1 MSKNKFIYY
10 KAVDKILEN
19 NYFFGFTAKRN
30 KETNRILYTYRS
42 IRYPNVLINVL
53 TMRLDPTKIQSEK
66 IVLGIKF
73 NDIEIGGW
81 NDFINELKHVYK
93 YNKKK
98 EFQKFNR
105 SKRLDYDKVYTKI
118 RFSSG
123 DREKNFST

>member
-10 KAVDKILEN
+10 KTVDKILED

-30 KETNRILYTYRS
+30 KKTNRILYTYRS
-42 IRYPNVLINVL
+42 VKYPNVFMNVL
-53 TMRLDPTKIQSEK
+53 TMRLDPTKKQSKK

-93 YNKKK
+93 YNK
-98 EFQKFNR
+98 QNH
-105 SKRLDYDKVYTKI
+105 DN
-118 RFSSG
+118 
-123 DREKNFST
+123 KNSFTRT

>member
-1 MSKNKFIYY
+1 MSKSKFIYY

-30 KETNRILYTYRS
+30 KEANRILYTYRS

-53 TMRLDPTKIQSEK
+53 TMRLDPSKIQSDK

-93 YNKKK
+93 YNKQKNYNYRNTKK
-98 EFQKFNR
+98 N
-105 SKRLDYDKVYTKI
+105 
-118 RFSSG
+118 
-123 DREKNFST
+123 

>member
-1 MSKNKFIYY
+1 MNKSKFIYY

-30 KETNRILYTYRS
+30 KEKNMILYTYRS
-42 IRYPNVLINVL
+42 VRYPNVLINVL
-53 TMRLDPTKIQSEK
+53 TMRLDPSKIQSDK

-93 YNKKK
+93 YNKQKNYNYGNAKK
-98 EFQKFNR
+98 N
-105 SKRLDYDKVYTKI
+105 
-118 RFSSG
+118 
-123 DREKNFST
+123 

>member
-1 MSKNKFIYY
+1 MNKSKFIYY

-30 KETNRILYTYRS
+30 KEANRILYTYRS

-53 TMRLDPTKIQSEK
+53 TMRLDPSKIQSDK

-93 YNKKK
+93 YNKQKNYNYRNAKK
-98 EFQKFNR
+98 N
-105 SKRLDYDKVYTKI
+105 
-118 RFSSG
+118 
-123 DREKNFST
+123 

>member
-1 MSKNKFIYY
+1 MSKSKFIYY

-19 NYFFGFTAKRN
+19 NYFFGFTAKRNKEAN

-53 TMRLDPTKIQSEK
+53 TMRLDPSKIQSDK
-66 IVLGIKF
+66 IALGIKF

-93 YNKKK
+93 YNKQKNYNYRNAKK
-98 EFQKFNR
+98 N
-105 SKRLDYDKVYTKI
+105 
-118 RFSSG
+118 
-123 DREKNFST
+123 

>member
-1 MSKNKFIYY
+1 MNKSKFIYY

-30 KETNRILYTYRS
+30 KEANRILYTYRS
-42 IRYPNVLINVL
+42 VRYPNVLINVL
-53 TMRLDPTKIQSEK
+53 TMRLDPSKIQYDK

-93 YNKKK
+93 YNKQKNYSYGNTKK
-98 EFQKFNR
+98 N
-105 SKRLDYDKVYTKI
+105 
-118 RFSSG
+118 
-123 DREKNFST
+123 

>member
-1 MSKNKFIYY
+1 MSKSKFIYY

-30 KETNRILYTYRS
+30 KEANRILYTYRS

-53 TMRLDPTKIQSEK
+53 TMRLDPSKIQSDK

-93 YNKKK
+93 YNKQKNYNYRNAKK
-98 EFQKFNR
+98 N
-105 SKRLDYDKVYTKI
+105 
-118 RFSSG
+118 
-123 DREKNFST
+123 

>member
-1 MSKNKFIYY
+1 MSKSKFIYY

-30 KETNRILYTYRS
+30 KEANKEANRILYTYRS

-53 TMRLDPTKIQSEK
+53 TMRLDPSKIQSDK

-93 YNKKK
+93 YNKQKNYNYRNAKK
-98 EFQKFNR
+98 N
-105 SKRLDYDKVYTKI
+105 
-118 RFSSG
+118 
-123 DREKNFST
+123 